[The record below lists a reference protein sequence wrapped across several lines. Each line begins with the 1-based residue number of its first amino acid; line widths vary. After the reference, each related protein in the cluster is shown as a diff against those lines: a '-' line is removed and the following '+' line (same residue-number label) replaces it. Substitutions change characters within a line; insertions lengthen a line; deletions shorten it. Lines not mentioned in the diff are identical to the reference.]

1 MFLSRLNNE
10 QKELFLE
17 LAMKAAE
24 VNGIVELEEKN
35 MLKCFAIEMNIAPIY
50 GTDKRVEDIVNRI
63 VDISS
68 EKELRIILFEILGI
82 IVSDSVFDESEQ
94 AFVNW
99 LFEKCNIEY
108 ALAEQILVLLT
119 DYLKVYQKIVH
130 VVL

>member
-108 ALAEQILVLLT
+108 ALAEQMLVLLT

>member
-1 MFLSRLNNE
+1 MFLSKLNSE

-24 VNGIVELEEKN
+24 VNGIIELEEKN

-94 AFVNW
+94 AFINW

-108 ALAEQILVLLT
+108 ALAEQMLVLLT
-119 DYLKVYQKIVH
+119 DYLKVYQKIVEI
-130 VVL
+130 VL

>member
-1 MFLSRLNNE
+1 
-10 QKELFLE
+10 
-17 LAMKAAE
+17 MKAAE

-108 ALAEQILVLLT
+108 ALAEQMLVLLT